1 MFGTPAQT
9 WFYTLFGIFMMA
21 TFISWL
27 CFARLSMARIEREM
41 KRDGLSRCSPWDGV
55 GYRVLW
61 YLWAIVLPVGDWN
74 RADDPLIDVPTVR
87 RYATRFDR
95 ILGMIF
101 FVSGHTYIIV
111 VVLGEVFLE
120 LD

>member
-1 MFGTPAQT
+1 MFGSPTENL
-9 WFYTLFGIFMMA
+9 FYTLFGILMMA

-41 KRDGLSRCSPWDGV
+41 KRDGLPRSSRWDGV
-55 GYRVLW
+55 GLRVLW
-61 YLWAIVLPVGDWN
+61 YLYAIVLPVGDWN
-74 RADDPLIDVPTVR
+74 RADDPMIDVLTVR
-87 RYATRFDR
+87 RYATRFDW

-101 FVSGHTYIIV
+101 FVSGNSWVILV
-111 VVLGEVFLE
+111 VFAEVFLE